1 MRRPTIDFDKRS
13 FFFHFKMNP
22 NILSFRPKSFHSALR
37 SCVPVQ
43 DSACLQEKHFMEL
56 FITIVLII
64 HVVAGFAALGVG
76 LGAILSKKGQRV
88 HKLTGRAFFY
98 FMLIIAGSAAIIS
111 IVKLNEFLLLIAG
124 FAAYQNIGGYRSVKN
139 KQLKPNWIDWS
150 ATVLGLVTSVF
161 MIVSFNIV
169 LLVFGCICFSLV
181 VLDLR
186 TYYAVFSGKQI
197 PKLAWLA
204 RHIGFMMGAYIA
216 TFTAFVVVNV
226 RNVEPAWIPWLA
238 PTVVGVPLMQYWT
251 WKYTRRKNVKVMA
264 VNDK

>member
-1 MRRPTIDFDKRS
+1 MK
-13 FFFHFKMNP
+13 
-22 NILSFRPKSFHSALR
+22 
-37 SCVPVQ
+37 
-43 DSACLQEKHFMEL
+43 L
-56 FITIVLII
+56 FLTIVLIV

-88 HKLTGRAFFY
+88 HKLTGRTFFY
-98 FMLIIAGSAAIIS
+98 LMLAVAVSAAVVSTI
-111 IVKLNEFLLLIAG
+111 KLNEFLLLIAG

-139 KQLKPNWIDWS
+139 KQLKPNWIDWL
-150 ATVLGLVTSVF
+150 ATALGLVTSVF
-161 MIVSFNIV
+161 MIASLNIV
-169 LLVFGCICFSLV
+169 LLVFGSICLSLV

-186 TYYAVFSGKQI
+186 TYYAVFSGKAI

-226 RNVEPAWIPWLA
+226 QNVQPAWIPWLA

-251 WKYTRRKNVKVMA
+251 WKYTRRKNGKFVA
-264 VNDK
+264 VSDK